1 MYFLTIFFP
10 FFVSLVVLVMGR
22 FLGSKSVSFLTIIGI
37 LISFFCSVY
46 IFYEV
51 IINKSIVILTVYRFI
66 DIGYLNINIS
76 LYFDTLT
83 VIMLCVVN
91 LISLLVHIYS
101 IDYMLHDPN
110 FNRFMSYLSLFTF
123 FMLVLVSAD
132 NYLLMFVGWEGVGL
146 SSYLLINFW
155 YIRILAGKAAVKAML
170 VNRIGDLALLIGI
183 SVLYFSFFSLKYT
196 VIYSIV
202 LYYLNFIYIILGYSC
217 NLLTI
222 ICLFLFFGAMGKSA
236 QLGLHMWLPDAMEGP
251 TPVSALIHAATMVTA
266 GVFLVVRSSF
276 LFENCY
282 NILIFVSFIGGLTC
296 LFSGLIGVFQYDIK
310 KIVAY
315 STCSQ
320 LGYMFFSC
328 GMSNYSVGL
337 FHLFNHA
344 FFKALLFLS
353 MGSIIHALF
362 DEQDI
367 RRMGGLVFW
376 LVFILKIFYWNL
388 FFRCIQ

>member
-132 NYLLMFVGWEGVGL
+132 NYLLMFVG
-146 SSYLLINFW
+146 
-155 YIRILAGKAAVKAML
+155 
-170 VNRIGDLALLIGI
+170 
-183 SVLYFSFFSLKYT
+183 
-196 VIYSIV
+196 
-202 LYYLNFIYIILGYSC
+202 
-217 NLLTI
+217 
-222 ICLFLFFGAMGKSA
+222 
-236 QLGLHMWLPDAMEGP
+236 
-251 TPVSALIHAATMVTA
+251 
-266 GVFLVVRSSF
+266 
-276 LFENCY
+276 
-282 NILIFVSFIGGLTC
+282 
-296 LFSGLIGVFQYDIK
+296 
-310 KIVAY
+310 
-315 STCSQ
+315 
-320 LGYMFFSC
+320 
-328 GMSNYSVGL
+328 
-337 FHLFNHA
+337 
-344 FFKALLFLS
+344 
-353 MGSIIHALF
+353 
-362 DEQDI
+362 
-367 RRMGGLVFW
+367 
-376 LVFILKIFYWNL
+376 
-388 FFRCIQ
+388 